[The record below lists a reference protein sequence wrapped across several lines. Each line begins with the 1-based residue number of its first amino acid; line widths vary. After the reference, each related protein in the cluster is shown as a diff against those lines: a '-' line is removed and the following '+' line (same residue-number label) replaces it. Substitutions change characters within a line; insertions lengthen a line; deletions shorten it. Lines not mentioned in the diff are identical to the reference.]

1 MADLRSDLEARLAGE
16 VRFDAVSRA
25 LYSTDASVYQIEPVG
40 VAIVRSRE
48 DVLAALACA
57 RAHGVSITARG
68 GGTSQ
73 AGQAIGAG
81 LQVDTSKYFNRLL
94 EVNVEERWARVEPGI
109 VLDELNAQ
117 LAPHRLRFAPDISTA
132 SRATI
137 GGMISNNSS
146 GARSVRYGKTIDHVL
161 DLHVVLADGSVAHLR
176 PLTPGE
182 LDAACAAETFEGAC
196 YRTVRRLA
204 ARHAEEIDRRYPK
217 ILRRVGGYNLDAFTP
232 ARNSA
237 DAGAGAPFNLAKLV
251 VGSEGTLGLIVEA
264 RLNLVP
270 LPNAK
275 AVLTIEYDDLLD
287 ALGETPAI
295 LAHDPS
301 AVEVM
306 DRSILDHARENPAL
320 DAMRRAV
327 LHTDCGALL
336 CVELYGDSVAEL
348 RQRLDRLEADV
359 RARGVA
365 THTTRATAPA
375 DQARI
380 WKLRESSLGLS
391 MAMKGDAKSIS
402 FVEDTAV
409 APERLRGFIER
420 FLEVVRRHGTTAGVY
435 AHASVGCLHVRPVIN
450 LKTAAGVQQFEAIAH
465 EIAGLVLEFGGAL
478 SGEHGDGLVRGPFMA
493 RMFGPELYEAFRTV
507 KRTFDPNGLF
517 NPGKIVDAPP
527 LTANLRYGAG
537 YRTPNPAAVFDHSE
551 HGGLGRAVEMCSGVG
566 ACRKTLSGTM
576 CPSYMATRDEA
587 HSTRGR
593 ANTLRLAMTGA
604 LGRDDPRETG
614 LGDRDVYDVLDLCL
628 ECRACKTE
636 CPVGVDM
643 ARFKSEFLAD
653 YWRRHGTPLRARVL
667 GHIRDLSALASR
679 AAPLVNPWLD
689 RGWVRALNERF
700 FGIDRRRSLPP
711 WARRTLAAAWRQ
723 RSTGDGGRTPAPG
736 SGLAV
741 AAAAARANAT
751 AVAAAGARAD
761 ATAVAAAGA
770 RADAGAVAA
779 AAARANAKAGARAV
793 APDAVLFNDTFTN
806 YFDPEIGLA
815 AADVLEAAGLT
826 VGLGPDACCGRPLI
840 SQGLLDEARE
850 RAADAVR
857 RLYPLAAAG
866 TPIILLEP
874 SCLSALTD
882 DAPALLRGEAQQQAR
897 EIAAACVLF
906 EDYLNQRLGDGR
918 AALHLRSGPDE
929 ILLHGHCH
937 QKSLGLVGPAR
948 ALLDRIPGARVTD
961 LDSGCCGMAGSFGYA
976 REHFDISRQIGER
989 RLLPA
994 ARSLG
999 PDGVLVA
1006 AGTSCRHQVHDFT
1019 GVRALHPAVLLQSL
1033 LA

>member
-1 MADLRSDLEARLAGE
+1 MGDLRTDLEARLAGE

-25 LYSTDASVYQIEPVG
+25 LYSTDASVYQIEPLG

-57 RAHGVSITARG
+57 RAHGCSVTARG

-81 LQVDTSKYFNRLL
+81 LQIDTSKYFNRLL

-161 DLHVVLADGSVAHLR
+161 DLHVALADGSVVHLR
-176 PLTPGE
+176 PLTPAE
-182 LDAACAAETFEGAC
+182 LEAACAAETFEGAC
-196 YRTVRRLA
+196 YRTVRRMA

-232 ARNSA
+232 DR
-237 DAGAGAPFNLAKLV
+237 AGAGEPFNLAKLI

-270 LPNAK
+270 LPKAK

-306 DRSILDHARENPAL
+306 DHSILDHARENPAL
-320 DAMRRAV
+320 DALRRAV
-327 LHTDCGALL
+327 LRTDCGALL
-336 CVELYGDSVAEL
+336 CVELYGDSAQEIL
-348 RQRLDRLEADV
+348 PRLNRLESNI

-365 THTTRATAPA
+365 SHTTRAVAPA

-409 APERLRGFIER
+409 APEKLRDFIAR
-420 FLEVVRRHGTTAGVY
+420 FLEVIRRHGTTAGVY
-435 AHASVGCLHVRPVIN
+435 AHASVGCLHVRPVVN
-450 LKTAAGVQQFEAIAH
+450 MKTAAGVEQFEAIAN
-465 EIAGLVLEFGGAL
+465 EVADLVLEFGGAL

-493 RMFGPELYEAFRTV
+493 RMFGSELYEAFRAV
-507 KRTFDPNGLF
+507 KQVFDPDGLF

-527 LTANLRYGAG
+527 LTANLRYGAD
-537 YRTPNPAAVFDHSE
+537 YRTPNPDAAFDHSE

-566 ACRKTLSGTM
+566 ACRKTLGGTM

-604 LGRDDPRETG
+604 LGNGNGPRDTG

-667 GHIRDLSALASR
+667 GHIRALSALASR
-679 AAPLVNPWLD
+679 AAPLINPWLD
-689 RGWVRALNERF
+689 RDWVRALNERL

-711 WARRTLAAAWRQ
+711 WAPRTLSAAWRQ
-723 RSTGDGGRTPAPG
+723 RSAGNG
-736 SGLAV
+736 SQPP
-741 AAAAARANAT
+741 AAAAAGHDLAP
-751 AVAAAGARAD
+751 GARP
-761 ATAVAAAGA
+761 
-770 RADAGAVAA
+770 
-779 AAARANAKAGARAV
+779 N

-806 YFDPEIGLA
+806 YYDPDIGLA
-815 AADVLEAAGLT
+815 AADVLEAAGLN
-826 VGLGPDACCGRPLI
+826 VGLGPHACCGRPLI
-840 SQGLLDEARE
+840 SQGLLVAARDH
-850 RAADAVR
+850 AANAVR

-866 TPIILLEP
+866 TPIVLLEP

-882 DAPALLRGEAQQQAR
+882 DVPALLRGEAQQQAR
-897 EIAAACVLF
+897 EVAAACVLF
-906 EDYLNQRLGDGR
+906 EDYLNRRLDDGS
-918 AALHLRSGPDE
+918 ATLPLRSGPNE

-937 QKSLGLVGPAR
+937 QKSLGLVAPAK
-948 ALLDRIPGARVTD
+948 ALLDRIPGTRVTD

-976 REHFDISRQIGER
+976 REHFDISQQIGER

-994 ARSLG
+994 ARALG
-999 PDGVLVA
+999 AGNVLVA

-1019 GVRALHPAVLLQSL
+1019 GVRAQHPAVLLQSL
-1033 LA
+1033 LAR

>member
-1 MADLRSDLEARLAGE
+1 MSDLRTDLEARLAGE

-25 LYSTDASVYQIEPVG
+25 LYSTDASVYQIEPLG

-48 DVLAALACA
+48 DVLAALECA
-57 RAHGVSITARG
+57 RAHRCSITARG

-81 LQVDTSKYFNRLL
+81 LQIDTSKYFNRVL

-146 GARSVRYGKTIDHVL
+146 GARSVRYGKTINHVL
-161 DLHVVLADGSVAHLR
+161 DLHVALADGSVAHLR
-176 PLTPGE
+176 PLAPAE
-182 LDAACAAETFEGAC
+182 LETVCATDTFEGNC
-196 YRTVRRLA
+196 YRAVRQLA
-204 ARHAEEIDRRYPK
+204 ARHADEIDRRYPK

-232 ARNSA
+232 GRS
-237 DAGAGAPFNLAKLV
+237 GAGEPFNLAKLI
-251 VGSEGTLGLIVEA
+251 VGSEGTLGLILEA

-270 LPNAK
+270 LPMAK
-275 AVLTIEYDDLLD
+275 AVLTIEFDDLLD

-295 LAHDPS
+295 LAHNPS

-306 DRSILDHARENPAL
+306 DHSILDHARENPAL

-327 LHTDCGALL
+327 LKTDCGALL
-336 CVELYGDSVAEL
+336 CVELYGDSPQEI
-348 RQRLDRLEADV
+348 RPRLNRLESNI

-365 THTTRATAPA
+365 SHTSCAIAPA

-409 APERLRGFIER
+409 APEKLRDFIER
-420 FLEVVRRHGTTAGVY
+420 FLEVIRRHGTTAGVY
-435 AHASVGCLHVRPVIN
+435 AHASVGCLHVRPVVN
-450 LKTAAGVQQFEAIAH
+450 MKTATGVQQFEAIAS
-465 EIAGLVLEFGGAL
+465 EIADLVLEFGGAL
-478 SGEHGDGLVRGPFMA
+478 SGEHGDGLVRAPFME

-507 KRTFDPNGLF
+507 KRTFDPDGLF

-527 LTANLRYGAG
+527 LTANLRYGAD
-537 YRTPNPAAVFDHSE
+537 YRTPNPEAIFDHRE
-551 HGGLGRAVEMCSGVG
+551 YGGLGRAVEMCSGVG

-593 ANTLRLAMTGA
+593 ANTLRLAMNGG
-604 LGRDDPRETG
+604 LGNGRGPRDAG
-614 LGDRDVYDVLDLCL
+614 LGDRGVYDVLDLCL

-667 GHIRDLSALASR
+667 GHIRSLSALASR
-679 AAPLVNPWLD
+679 AAPLINPWLD
-689 RGWVRALNERF
+689 RDWVRGLNERV

-711 WARRTLAAAWRQ
+711 WAHRTLAAAWRRR
-723 RSTGDGGRTPAPG
+723 RS
-736 SGLAV
+736 
-741 AAAAARANAT
+741 AAN
-751 AVAAAGARAD
+751 GARS
-761 ATAVAAAGA
+761 GP
-770 RADAGAVAA
+770 
-779 AAARANAKAGARAV
+779 
-793 APDAVLFNDTFTN
+793 PDAVLFNDTFTN
-806 YFDPEIGLA
+806 YYDPEIGLA
-815 AADVLEAAGLT
+815 AGDVLEAAGLT
-826 VGLGPDACCGRPLI
+826 VRLGPHACCGRPLI
-840 SQGLLDEARE
+840 SQGLLAAARD
-850 RAADAVR
+850 RAEHAVR
-857 RLYPLAAAG
+857 RLHPLAEAG
-866 TPIILLEP
+866 TPIVLLEP

-882 DAPALLRGEAQQQAR
+882 DVPDLLRGDAQRQAR
-897 EIAAACVLF
+897 KVAAACVLF
-906 EDYLNQRLGDGR
+906 EDYLNRCLDDGS
-918 AALHLRSGPDE
+918 AALSLRSGPDE
-929 ILLHGHCH
+929 VLLHGHCH
-937 QKSLGLVGPAR
+937 QKSLGLVAPAK
-948 ALLDRIPGARVTD
+948 ALLARIPETRVTD

-976 REHFDISRQIGER
+976 REHFDISQRIGER

-994 ARSLG
+994 ARALK
-999 PDGVLVA
+999 PENVLVA

-1019 GVRALHPAVLLQSL
+1019 GVRAQHPAVLLRSL
-1033 LA
+1033 IK